1 MGSDPRVVLL
11 DADLQHP
18 PALIEP
24 MLQSWAAGADMVC
37 AVHQERADESWLKRV
52 GTRWFYRV
60 VNAGSHVPIPA
71 EGSDFRLLDRCVVD
85 ALVGLPERNRFMKGL
100 YAWVGFKTEF
110 MKYVP
115 DARAELR
122 LQLLAYETATGR
134 EPDHLDGHQHV
145 HHLPGIRGLL
155 AEVLAR
161 RPSLRVRCTGSV
173 LGPGAAFKRWV
184 FASTGGRALT
194 HQLLAK
200 SQAQNL
206 RLLGFYDFVQADY
219 RALMVAWLAAMPPN
233 GALLFCHPGQS
244 ADAGGDDPIAAARV
258 RELAYLQGD
267 FFTADL
273 QAAGVE
279 LA

>member
-1 MGSDPRVVLL
+1 
-11 DADLQHP
+11 
-18 PALIEP
+18 
-24 MLQSWAAGADMVC
+24 
-37 AVHQERADESWLKRV
+37 
-52 GTRWFYRV
+52 
-60 VNAGSHVPIPA
+60 
-71 EGSDFRLLDRCVVD
+71 
-85 ALVGLPERNRFMKGL
+85 
-100 YAWVGFKTEF
+100 
-110 MKYVP
+110 
-115 DARAELR
+115 
-122 LQLLAYETATGR
+122 
-134 EPDHLDGHQHV
+134 
-145 HHLPGIRGLL
+145 
-155 AEVLAR
+155 
-161 RPSLRVRCTGSV
+161 LRVRCTGSV
-173 LGPGAAFKRWV
+173 LAPGAAFKRWV

-206 RLLGFYDFVQADY
+206 HLLGFYDFVQADY